1 MRCKQQGDS
10 KSAFMNGMCLA
21 LLLSKQCQYYM
32 ACTVLQRGDCSL
44 SNRMSFPQASALCR
58 GYLAKGALFKENG
71 RKADAQRMFIQ
82 ARFYAPSEARAVV
95 EQIANR

>member
-1 MRCKQQGDS
+1 MFTREIIAIKIS
-10 KSAFMNGMCLA
+10 WIVHN
-21 LLLSKQCQYYM
+21 
-32 ACTVLQRGDCSL
+32 
-44 SNRMSFPQASALCR
+44 R

-82 ARFYAPSEARAVV
+82 ARFYAPAEARAVV

>member
-1 MRCKQQGDS
+1 MFGLDHYTMAPITMLRIGWEIRVINLNYLQGVHEL
-10 KSAFMNGMCLA
+10 AF
-21 LLLSKQCQYYM
+21 
-32 ACTVLQRGDCSL
+32 
-44 SNRMSFPQASALCR
+44 CR